1 MLSRKELRLVPSR
14 PGVYILKG
22 SQTEPMYVGKATNI
36 SDRIMAHLRP
46 NPDDPR
52 AVALAGKISSVDY
65 IVTEN
70 PIEALILE
78 NTLIKRHKPRYNIR
92 LKDDK
97 SYPYI
102 KITVSE
108 LYPKVSVTRKVFD
121 DGNRYF
127 GPYGDVG
134 AARRSV
140 KFLRRIFPI
149 CDCKI
154 KLDGKGK
161 LKACLDYHIGLCSGP
176 CIRAIKPDAYR
187 NLVDEF
193 ILFLEGRLQQL
204 VTKLRQDM
212 MHASERLEYER
223 AAKIRDQV
231 RALEATAFRQGVSSI
246 EVRDKDVVTL
256 FRKNDRVSALVFF
269 VRGGKLVGKDRFALE
284 SEVSDDDSQVLE
296 AFVKQYYH
304 SATSIPREI
313 VTSKKLKD
321 VKVLQD
327 WLMQKVG
334 SKVLFFSG
342 SRGENKELLRL
353 AQANAKVLE
362 EQAFAEEVAK
372 RRVLLQG
379 MKLLKEK
386 LRLYKLPRKIEAFD
400 ISNIHGEQAVGSMVV
415 FRDGKPSNNDYRRYK
430 IATVQGIDDYSM
442 MREVVSRRYSR
453 ASKERDPPDLV
464 VIDGGPGHLRAA
476 VEAMRGIGVFGIP
489 TVGLAKKE
497 EKIFAPNRSDPIVL
511 PRDSKALHILQHIRD
526 EAHRFAVS
534 YHRRLRGKAL
544 LNQVKNSEIEQI
556 L

>member
-14 PGVYILKG
+14 PGVYFLKG
-22 SQTEPMYVGKATNI
+22 SETESLYVGKATNL
-36 SDRIMAHLRP
+36 SERVMAHLRP
-46 NPDDPR
+46 SADDHR
-52 AVALAGKISSVDY
+52 AVALAGKITSVDY

-78 NTLIKRHKPRYNIR
+78 NTLIKRHRPRYNIR

-102 KITVSE
+102 KITTSE
-108 LYPKVSVTRKVFD
+108 LYPKVSVTRRVID
-121 DGNRYF
+121 DDNRYF
-127 GPYGDVG
+127 GPYGDPG

-149 CDCKI
+149 CDCKV
-154 KLDGKGK
+154 KLDGKVK
-161 LKACLDYHIGLCSGP
+161 PRACLDYHIGYCSGP
-176 CIRAIKPDAYR
+176 CILAIKPDAYR
-187 NLVDEF
+187 SLVDEF

-204 VTKLRQDM
+204 VAKLRQDM
-212 MHASERLEYER
+212 IRASERFEYER

-246 EVRDKDVVTL
+246 EARDKDVVTL
-256 FRKNDRVSALVFF
+256 YRKKDRVSALVFF
-269 VRGGKLVGKDRFALE
+269 VRGGNLVGKDRFALE
-284 SEVSDDDSQVLE
+284 SEVSDKDSQVLE

-304 SATSIPREI
+304 SATSIPKEI

-321 VKVLQD
+321 SKVLQE
-327 WLMQKVG
+327 WLMQKTG
-334 SKVLFFSG
+334 SKVSLVSG
-342 SRGENKELLRL
+342 SRGENRELLRL
-353 AQANAKVLE
+353 AQENAEVLE
-362 EQAFAEEVAK
+362 EQAFEEEVAK

-379 MKLLKEK
+379 LKLLKEK

-415 FRDGKPSNNDYRRYK
+415 FKDGKPSKNDYRRYR

-442 MREVVSRRYSR
+442 MREVVSRRYRKVSQ
-453 ASKERDPPDLV
+453 ERDPPDLV

-476 VEAMRGIGVFGIP
+476 IEAMRGIEVFGLPVI
-489 TVGLAKKE
+489 GLAKRE
-497 EKIFAPNRSDPIVL
+497 EEIFIPNRSGPLIL
-511 PRDSKALHILQHIRD
+511 PKDSKALHILQHIRD

-534 YHRRLRGKAL
+534 YHRRLRGKAML
-544 LNQVKNSEIEQI
+544 GK
-556 L
+556 